1 MSALADFSDQPE
13 EDAHPLL
20 EQVAAVPGPGRL
32 TAQWVPD
39 PGGHGLICA
48 WTREPE
54 VEAVEAVEPGE
65 KGTDAS

>member
-13 EDAHPLL
+13 EDARPLL
-20 EQVAAVPGPGRL
+20 EQVAAPSGPGRL
-32 TAQWVPD
+32 TARWVPD
-39 PGGHGLICA
+39 PDGHGLICA

-54 VEAVEAVEPGE
+54 VAPGE